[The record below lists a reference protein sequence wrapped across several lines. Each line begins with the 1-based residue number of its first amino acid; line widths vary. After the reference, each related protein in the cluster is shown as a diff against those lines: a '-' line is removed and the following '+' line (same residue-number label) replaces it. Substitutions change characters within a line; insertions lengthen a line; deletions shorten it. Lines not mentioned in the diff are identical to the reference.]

1 MRFSRL
7 NTTTTV
13 RIAQTA
19 ATVFSFKLICT
30 ASMPVL
36 AQLPQG
42 PFPLRKPTIRDRVFQ
57 AYFRM
62 RRPATLGVRG
72 VVVNAK
78 GEVLLLRHTYTPG
91 WHFPGGGVEQRETC
105 ALSLSRELEEEAGI
119 IAPPQSLELISV
131 HANHAFFPNDHVLV
145 YRVTAWTQGK
155 STQKGE
161 ITEVRFF
168 DPLSPPPD
176 ISKGTQRRLDE
187 IFSGKPRSEHW

>member
-7 NTTTTV
+7 KTTTTV

-36 AQLPQG
+36 PPDLQG
-42 PFPLRKPTIRDRVFQ
+42 PSPLRKPTIRDRVFQ
-57 AYFRM
+57 SYFRM

-72 VVVNAK
+72 VVVDEK
-78 GEVLLLRHTYTPG
+78 GQVLLLKHTYTPG
-91 WHFPGGGVEQRETC
+91 WHFPGGGVERLETC
-105 ALSLSRELEEEAGI
+105 GLSLIRELEEEAGI
-119 IAPPQSLELISV
+119 IAAPESLELLSV

-145 YRVTAWTQGK
+145 YRIRTWTQGK

-161 ITEVRFF
+161 IAEVRFF
-168 DPLSPPPD
+168 DPKSPPPD

-187 IFSGKPRSEHW
+187 IFGGQPASEHW